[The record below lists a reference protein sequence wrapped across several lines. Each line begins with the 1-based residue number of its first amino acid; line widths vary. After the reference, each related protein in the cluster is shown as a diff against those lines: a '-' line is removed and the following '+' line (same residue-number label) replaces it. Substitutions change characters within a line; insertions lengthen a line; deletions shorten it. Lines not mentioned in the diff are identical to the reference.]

1 MKRAFL
7 LVTVLFLIGF
17 SSCKKFL
24 NTDPEDFLSPKNYY
38 ETEKQLNTALN
49 GVYFTLAH
57 QSLYSNNMLARM
69 GIEADEG
76 FCSNAAELTGVAGYN
91 VSTTDA
97 KVTGYWQALY
107 AGINR
112 ANTLLENINKPTMD
126 ETERGKIKGQTLF
139 LRGYF
144 YFMLVSN
151 FGEVPLILETP
162 KTASAAD
169 IQVPRTT
176 VKLVY
181 EQVLKDMEEAAT
193 LVDDASAIKFGG
205 RVSKSAV
212 WGVLAR
218 VCLYMA
224 GNPLNDHTKYE
235 KAKEWAEKVM
245 QAGPHKLNPSFEQ
258 VFVNYAQDKYDI
270 GESILEVE
278 FWGNNS
284 TANVIGGMV
293 GRNNGIRQNSGGD
306 PSVGYSPGYLHPT
319 KWFFDRFALAS
330 ATHSM
335 DLRRD
340 WTIAPFSYSGNNTS
354 IKLGWAA
361 NQIHQ
366 RYCGKWRRENEILL
380 PKNDTRN
387 PQNFPLLRY
396 SDVLL
401 MYAEALNEANGGQDV
416 PIRAIEVVNEVRRRG
431 YGKYLNGMGAVSE
444 SVKQITITSGGSG
457 YTSAPTVAVSGGDGV
472 GATATATISGGSVT
486 AINIV
491 NPGTKFKTPP
501 AITITGGGGSGAKAN
516 AILTQITDADLSAAD
531 ISDKVAFRIALQEE
545 RSRELGFELLRKGDL
560 VRWGK
565 FMEQMTVIKNE
576 VNSASSTVDR
586 NNAVI
591 LYNNFSQRDVLWPI
605 PSYEIG
611 VNPKLTQ
618 NKGW

>member
-7 LVTVLFLIGF
+7 LITVLFLIGF

-57 QSLYSNNMLARM
+57 QSLYCNNMLARM

-126 ETERGKIKGQTLF
+126 ETERGKIKGQALF

-169 IQVPRTT
+169 IQVPRASI
-176 VKLVY
+176 KLVY
-181 EQVLKDMEEAAT
+181 EQILKDMEEAAT

-235 KAKEWAEKVM
+235 NAKEWAEKVM
-245 QAGPHKLNPSFEQ
+245 LAGPHKLNPSFEQ

-306 PSVGYSPGYLHPT
+306 PSIGYSPGYLHAT

-330 ATHSM
+330 TTHSM

-354 IKLGWAA
+354 IKLSWAT

-444 SVKQITITSGGSG
+444 SVKQITIVSGGSG
-457 YTSAPTVAVSGGDGV
+457 YTSAPTVTISGGDGV
-472 GATATATISGGSVT
+472 GATATATITGGSVT
-486 AINIV
+486 AINIA
-491 NPGTKFKTPP
+491 NPGIKFKTPP
-501 AITITGGGGSGAKAN
+501 TITITGGGGSGAKAN

-605 PSYEIG
+605 PSYEMG

>member
-1 MKRAFL
+1 MKKVLIWMMVL
-7 LVTVLFLIGF
+7 LFTGLT
-17 SSCKKFL
+17 SCKKFL
-24 NTDPEDFLSPKNYY
+24 NTNPEDFLSPKNYY
-38 ETEKQLNTALN
+38 ETEAQLNTALN
-49 GVYFTLAH
+49 GVYSTLAS
-57 QSLYSNNMLARM
+57 QNLYCNNMLARM

-76 FCSNAAELTGVAGYN
+76 FCSNTAELAGVAGYN

-97 KVTGYWQALY
+97 KVRGYWQALY

-112 ANTLLENINKPTMD
+112 ANALLENINKPTMD
-126 ETERGKIKGQTLF
+126 ETKRNNIKGQALF

-151 FGEVPLILETP
+151 FGAVPLVLETP

-169 IQVPRTT
+169 IQKPRTPI
-176 VKLVY
+176 KEVY
-181 EQVLKDMEEAAT
+181 EQILKDMEEAVP
-193 LVDDASAIKFGG
+193 LVDDAGVVNFGG

-212 WGVLAR
+212 WGMLAR

-224 GNPLNDHTKYE
+224 GNPLNDHSRYAE
-235 KAKEWAEKVM
+235 AKDWAEKVIT
-245 QAGPHKLNPSFEQ
+245 AGPHRLNPSFEQ
-258 VFVNYAQDKYDI
+258 VFINYAQDKYDI
-270 GESILEVE
+270 GESIFEVE

-306 PSVGYSPGYLHPT
+306 PSIGYSPGYLHTT
-319 KWFFDRFALAS
+319 KLMFDKYEAPSTLYS
-330 ATHSM
+330 N

-340 WTIAPFSYSGNNTS
+340 WTIAPFYYQGNNTA
-354 IKLGWAA
+354 IKVNWAT

-380 PKNDTRN
+380 PKNDIRT

-401 MYAEALNEANGGQDV
+401 MYAEAYNESYAGADV
-416 PIRAIEVVNEVRRRG
+416 PQVAIDKVNEVRRRG
-431 YGKYLNGMGAVSE
+431 YGKYLNGVGNVAE
-444 SVKQITITSGGSG
+444 SIKQITVSNGGSG
-457 YTSAPTVAVSGGDGV
+457 YTSVPTVTITGGDGV
-472 GATATATISGGSVT
+472 GATATATISGGKVT
-486 AINIV
+486 AITIT
-491 NPGTKFKTPP
+491 NPGSKFKTAPT
-501 AITITGGGGSGAKAN
+501 ISITGGGGTGASAT
-516 AILTQITDADLSAAD
+516 ATLTQITDADLSVAD
-531 ISDKVAFRIALQEE
+531 ISDKVAFRIAIQKE
-545 RSRELGFELLRKGDL
+545 RSRELAFELLRKGDL
-560 VRWGK
+560 VRWGE
-565 FMEQMTVIKNE
+565 FMNQMTLVKTEMNT
-576 VNSASSTVDR
+576 SSSSVDR

-591 LYNNFSQRDVLWPI
+591 LYNNFSDRDVVWPI

>member
-1 MKRAFL
+1 MKKIFL
-7 LVTVLFLIGF
+7 LLTVLLLIGF
-17 SSCKKFL
+17 TSCKKFL
-24 NTDPEDFLSPKNYY
+24 NTNPDDFLSPKNYY
-38 ETEKQLNTALN
+38 ETEAQLNVALN
-49 GVYFTLAH
+49 GVYSTLAH
-57 QSLYSNNMLARM
+57 QSLYCNNMLARM

-91 VSTTDA
+91 VSTTDT
-97 KVTGYWQALY
+97 KVTSYWQVLY

-112 ANTLLENINKPTMD
+112 ANALLENIDKPTMD
-126 ETERGKIKGQTLF
+126 ETARAKIKGQTLF

-144 YFMLVSN
+144 YFMLVTN
-151 FGEVPLILETP
+151 FGPVPLVLETP
-162 KTASAAD
+162 KTASASN
-169 IQVPRTT
+169 IQLPRSAI
-176 VKLVY
+176 KLIY
-181 EQVLKDMEEAAT
+181 EQILKDMEEAALT
-193 LVDDASAIKFGG
+193 VDDAGTVKFGG

-218 VCLYMA
+218 VCLHMA
-224 GNPLNDHTKYE
+224 GNPLKDLTKYE

-245 QAGPHKLNPSFEQ
+245 MAGPHKLNNSFEQ

-306 PSVGYSPGYLHPT
+306 PSIGYSPGYLHTT
-319 KWFFDRFALAS
+319 KWMFDRFTVAS
-330 ATHSM
+330 PTHAA

-340 WTIAPFSYSGNNTS
+340 WTIAPYYYSGNNTAT
-354 IKLGWAA
+354 KVNWAT
-361 NQIHQ
+361 NQFHQ
-366 RYCGKWRRENEILL
+366 RYCGKWRRENETLM

-401 MYAEALNEANGGQDV
+401 MYAEALNESHGGQDV
-416 PIRAIEVVNEVRRRG
+416 PFKAIEVVNEVRRRG
-431 YGKYLNGMGAVSE
+431 YGKYLNGSGMVSE
-444 SVKQITITSGGSG
+444 SVKQIVISNGGSG
-457 YTSAPTVAVSGGDGV
+457 YTSAPMVAISGGEGV
-472 GATATATISGGSVT
+472 GATATATVAGGKVT
-486 AINIV
+486 AINIA
-491 NPGTKFKTPP
+491 NPGSRFKTVPTV
-501 AITITGGGGSGAKAN
+501 TITGGGGSGAI
-516 AILTQITDADLSAAD
+516 AIGVLTQITDADLSMSD
-531 ISDKVAFRIALQEE
+531 VSDKVAFRFAIQDE

-560 VRWGK
+560 VRWGI
-565 FMEQMTVIKNE
+565 FTEQMTIIKNE
-576 VNSASSTVDR
+576 MNSFSSSVDR

-591 LYNNFSQRDVLWPI
+591 LYNNFSERDILWPI